1 MERCQTCST
10 VTVTDL
16 GGARFVCVKEEVWQS
31 FSRPAW
37 LEQLAFCK
45 NQQNFLL
52 QGLEAFP
59 GNFAPVK
66 ISCYTVS
73 LYLCTGVHKKFYRV
87 TCSAVLSNIARVVLK

>member
-1 MERCQTCST
+1 MVERCQTCST

-31 FSRPAW
+31 FGRPAW

-52 QGLEAFP
+52 QDLEAFL

-66 ISCYTVS
+66 ISCYT
-73 LYLCTGVHKKFYRV
+73 YHCIY
-87 TCSAVLSNIARVVLK
+87 VLVCIKSFIELLAAQCFPIL